1 MEIPFPRLVPRLSP
15 AFALALA
22 LAAVPLPAQTVLA
35 QPAPGPANP
44 PQAGPPP
51 SSGGVFPLSEV
62 HPGLKATAWT
72 IFSGNTPEP
81 MDVEILG
88 VLRGARGPG
97 HDMILVQLHGPKPEY
112 TGVVA
117 GMSGS
122 PVYVGTRL
130 LGSLSYR
137 IGQFARDPIAGV
149 TPIEQMFEVRDLPIS
164 ANQPR
169 PPQQAPS
176 TRLQAFQLSDQQTM
190 QAMETPL
197 VMGGFHPEAI
207 RLWQQQMAGTGL
219 ETVTAGGMGSSSA
232 AGSPTNQAAAY
243 ASVVPGSAVSAQLVR
258 GDLEIAATCTVT
270 YVDPKQLLACGHPIL
285 QAGPVSLPMTT
296 SEVVA
301 TLASPLNAFKIVNTG
316 ATIGAF
322 TEDRDSA
329 IRGVFGATARMIP
342 VSIAV
347 HADQPPP
354 AATRQLNVDILDLP
368 SLTAQALMVTLYN
381 VLLETNQSTDQ
392 NSYHLTGTINLAGYP
407 PTPLDFWSTAGEN
420 PAALLLAMQ
429 AAERF
434 QRLYSNEGRTGAV
447 QTINLDVQVI
457 PHPVKVVLEAA
468 RLISSNIAHAGDT
481 VMVEAT
487 LRPWRQ
493 PVRNI
498 RIPVTLPARLT
509 PGNLR
514 LLVSDS
520 GTLDRTLDQPRQS
533 ERSPDMDTLL
543 AQTRRLHPAD
553 RVYISLLVPEAQAG
567 VTGQT
572 LTSLPLSV
580 ANALEPQRAAQE
592 VTLNGESAE
601 LAAQAPADGF
611 LAGFQI
617 LNLHIQPGG
626 GLN

>member
-1 MEIPFPRLVPRLSP
+1 MRGPRCSHLLLL
-15 AFALALA
+15 AALAGGA
-22 LAAVPLPAQTVLA
+22 QAADPAAAPPVPTEDSITAAKRQFEAIKSARAPAEQQRLDVQVQGVT
-35 QPAPGPANP
+35 APP
-44 PQAGPPP
+44 PQ
-51 SSGGVFPLSEV
+51 
-62 HPGLKATAWT
+62 
-72 IFSGNTPEP
+72 
-81 MDVEILG
+81 
-88 VLRGARGPG
+88 
-97 HDMILVQLHGPKPEY
+97 
-112 TGVVA
+112 
-117 GMSGS
+117 MSN
-122 PVYVGTRL
+122 
-130 LGSLSYR
+130 
-137 IGQFARDPIAGV
+137 D
-149 TPIEQMFEVRDLPIS
+149 E
-164 ANQPR
+164 
-169 PPQQAPS
+169 
-176 TRLQAFQLSDQQTM
+176 
-190 QAMETPL
+190 
-197 VMGGFHPEAI
+197 
-207 RLWQQQMAGTGL
+207 
-219 ETVTAGGMGSSSA
+219 
-232 AGSPTNQAAAY
+232 
-243 ASVVPGSAVSAQLVR
+243 
-258 GDLEIAATCTVT
+258 
-270 YVDPKQLLACGHPIL
+270 
-285 QAGPVSLPMTT
+285 
-296 SEVVA
+296 
-301 TLASPLNAFKIVNTG
+301 
-316 ATIGAF
+316 
-322 TEDRDSA
+322 
-329 IRGVFGATARMIP
+329 
-342 VSIAV
+342 
-347 HADQPPP
+347 
-354 AATRQLNVDILDLP
+354 
-368 SLTAQALMVTLYN
+368 LTA
-381 VLLETNQSTDQ
+381 
-392 NSYHLTGTINLAGYP
+392 
-407 PTPLDFWSTAGEN
+407 F
-420 PAALLLAMQ
+420 LAMQ